1 MLTSDEVIDKIRLIV
16 RSRRVRLT
24 EFFLSFDSK
33 GKKQCTPAQF
43 RRALDMSGVTR
54 EMEMARGSEEELYG
68 LMDRYRSK
76 SDPGKAFRRRPTAG
90 RPPAAGFGRA
100 PLGKVGF
107 FRVRRPRGGGGAT
120 VPLFS
125 CVGEIRGLL

>member
-54 EMEMARGSEEELYG
+54 EMEMARVSEEELYG

-76 SDPGKAFRRRPTAG
+76 SDPGKALRRRPTAG
-90 RPPAAGFGRA
+90 GPPAAGSGRA
-100 PLGKVGF
+100 PRGEVAFCF
-107 FRVRRPRGGGGAT
+107 FRVGRPRGGGGAT
-120 VPLFS
+120 VPLF
-125 CVGEIRGLL
+125 RA